1 MTAEKTKE
9 VEKMIAKVEK
19 KKDLTRAQAIDYMLG
34 VATGRLL
41 ALWRYDESLPEG
53 KTSKGILAVSGRKK
67 RAEKSARIVVLPDSE
82 APKESKPKKR
92 APKAAKDKPKKART
106 PSGIAQRGKPKKAK
120 AEKDEGQIEIVA
132 AAE

>member
-1 MTAEKTKE
+1 MSAEKTKE

-53 KTSKGILAVSGRKK
+53 KATKGILQAAGRKK
-67 RAEKSARIVVLPDSE
+67 RAPKSARIVVLP
-82 APKESKPKKR
+82 ESKEAKEPKKERKERKPKAAKEPKKEPKSKKR
-92 APKAAKDKPKKART
+92 APKAKSQPEESK
-106 PSGIAQRGKPKKAK
+106 
-120 AEKDEGQIEIVA
+120 QIEI

>member
-1 MTAEKTKE
+1 MSAEKTKE

-19 KKDLTRAQAIDYMLG
+19 KKGLTRAQAIDYMLG

-53 KTSKGILAVSGRKK
+53 KHSKGILTEAGRKK
-67 RAEKSARIVVLPDSE
+67 RAPKSQRIVVLPDSGE
-82 APKESKPKKR
+82 EEKPKAKKAKAEKPKAERKPKPKKR
-92 APKAAKDKPKKART
+92 APKKT
-106 PSGIAQRGKPKKAK
+106 K
-120 AEKDEGQIEIVA
+120 AEQIEIVGTE

>member
-67 RAEKSARIVVLPDSE
+67 RAEKSARIVVLPDDSE
-82 APKESKPKKR
+82 APSKPKKR
-92 APKAAKDKPKKART
+92 APKAAAKDKPKKAR
-106 PSGIAQRGKPKKAK
+106 KPKKAK
-120 AEKDEGQIEIVA
+120 AEKDERQIEIVA